1 MRKWIATATAVA
13 LTIATAGPAMAQSYG
28 LAQQFDDEAG
38 ASVSFNYRV
47 PLGGGRSLE
56 EPSYGVTL
64 NWGYR
69 EALPGYDDGEFR
81 PNLELADLRFNEDG
95 LARTE
100 VASFNLMRDADG
112 EFADPRL
119 NWADPASGDKSKLWI
134 FAGVGLAVLGICLLA
149 ECFEDD
155 DEEDHPSISN

>member
-1 MRKWIATATAVA
+1 MRKWIATAAAAA
-13 LTIATAGPAMAQSYG
+13 LTIATAGPAWAQSYG

-38 ASVSFNYRV
+38 ATVSLNYRV
-47 PLGGGRSLE
+47 PLGGGRQLE

-81 PNLELADLRFNEDG
+81 PNVELADLRFNDQG

-100 VASFNLMRDADG
+100 VASFNLMRDPDG

-119 NWADPASGDKSKLWI
+119 HWADPADGKGTTW
-134 FAGVGLAVLGICLLA
+134 FVVAGLVTAGLVVCLLA

-155 DEEDHPSISN
+155 DEVDHPSIS

>member
-38 ASVSFNYRV
+38 ASLSLNYRV
-47 PLGGGRSLE
+47 PLGGGRQLQ

-69 EALPGYDDGEFR
+69 QALPGYDDGEFR
-81 PNLELADLRFNEDG
+81 PNLELADLRFNDEG

-100 VASFNLMRDADG
+100 VVSFNLMRDEDG
-112 EFADPRL
+112 AFADPRL
-119 NWADPASGDKSKLWI
+119 NWADPVDGKGKTWLVI
-134 FAGVGLAVLGICLLA
+134 AGVAAAGLLVCLLA

-155 DEEDHPSISN
+155 DEEYHPSN